1 MNENYSEYKLIA
13 EYRIEKFQDQLNN
26 AIKDGWV
33 RAEPM
38 NLATGDH
45 LTIYSQLMGMPRDY
59 QPKADESS
67 KLKKEFINHDHN

>member
-1 MNENYSEYKLIA
+1 MKEDYSEYKLIA
-13 EYRIEKFQDQLNN
+13 EFTAKDFQAALNN
-26 AIKDGWV
+26 AARDGWV

-45 LTIYSQLMGMPRDY
+45 RTIYSQLMGMPRNY

-67 KLKKEFINHDHN
+67 NTKKEFINHDHD